1 MFREIVALLALAA
14 GPSNDLP
21 PPMAPRGEEEL
32 PAEAAVAYS

>member
-32 PAEAAVAYS
+32 PAEAAFAYS